1 MAVKLR
7 LMRMGKKKQPTYRV
21 VAADSRSPRN
31 GRFIEIIGTY
41 DPRQEPSIVEIDT
54 EKAADWIRRV
64 RSRPRRSLASSRS
77 PKRSRPPRPLSS
89 PRPPPTL
96 GTSPPH
102 ERRVGH
108 DRADVD
114 DEGDDEPTDV
124 DDDAGDADVDPNSV
138 PAATATSVLDLLVT
152 SLVDDPDAV
161 RIDPI
166 QQRDRVRLEVRV
178 GPDDMGRVIGKRGR
192 VANAIRTVVR
202 AAAVRDGVDVDI
214 EFED

>member
-1 MAVKLR
+1 MSDIEGADGPAV
-7 LMRMGKKKQPTYRV
+7 
-21 VAADSRSPRN
+21 
-31 GRFIEIIGTY
+31 E
-41 DPRQEPSIVEIDT
+41 
-54 EKAADWIRRV
+54 
-64 RSRPRRSLASSRS
+64 
-77 PKRSRPPRPLSS
+77 
-89 PRPPPTL
+89 
-96 GTSPPH
+96 
-102 ERRVGH
+102 
-108 DRADVD
+108 
-114 DEGDDEPTDV
+114 DEL
-124 DDDAGDADVDPNSV
+124 DANSV
-138 PAATATSVLDLLVT
+138 PAPTATSVLDLLVT

>member
-31 GRFIEIIGTY
+31 GRFIEILGTY
-41 DPRQEPSIVEIDT
+41 DPRQEPSVVKIDT
-54 EKAADWIRRV
+54 AKANDWITKGAKPTDVVARLIKV
-64 RSRPRRSLASSRS
+64 AESSSRRS
-77 PKRSRPPRPLSS
+77 PPRLPPPKP
-89 PRPPPTL
+89 PRHDRRRPGLRRRRRQPDRRRCPPPT
-96 GTSPPH
+96 S
-102 ERRVGH
+102 
-108 DRADVD
+108 
-114 DEGDDEPTDV
+114 PTD
-124 DDDAGDADVDPNSV
+124 DPDGD
-138 PAATATSVLDLLVT
+138 PAPTAISVLDLLVT

-166 QQRDRVRLEVRV
+166 EQRGRIRLEVRV

-192 VANAIRTVVR
+192 VANAIRTIVR
-202 AAAVRDGVDVDI
+202 AAAVRDGVDVDV

>member
-1 MAVKLR
+1 V
-7 LMRMGKKKQPTYRV
+7 
-21 VAADSRSPRN
+21 S
-31 GRFIEIIGTY
+31 
-41 DPRQEPSIVEIDT
+41 
-54 EKAADWIRRV
+54 
-64 RSRPRRSLASSRS
+64 
-77 PKRSRPPRPLSS
+77 
-89 PRPPPTL
+89 
-96 GTSPPH
+96 
-102 ERRVGH
+102 
-108 DRADVD
+108 DVD
-114 DEGDDEPTDV
+114 EAPEASDDTGA
-124 DDDAGDADVDPNSV
+124 DDGNAV

>member
-1 MAVKLR
+1 V
-7 LMRMGKKKQPTYRV
+7 
-21 VAADSRSPRN
+21 S
-31 GRFIEIIGTY
+31 
-41 DPRQEPSIVEIDT
+41 
-54 EKAADWIRRV
+54 
-64 RSRPRRSLASSRS
+64 
-77 PKRSRPPRPLSS
+77 
-89 PRPPPTL
+89 
-96 GTSPPH
+96 
-102 ERRVGH
+102 
-108 DRADVD
+108 DVD
-114 DEGDDEPTDV
+114 EGTDASDDTGA
-124 DDDAGDADVDPNSV
+124 DDDGNAV